1 MFSVHQVNLQ
11 NPMPLLSFLVE
22 RTHRQMTIRV
32 NVKGY
37 FVIGDSL
44 VGKLPNQ
51 RPAIGPP
58 NFQPNCSVNDCAWLN
73 N

>member
-1 MFSVHQVNLQ
+1 MFSVHEVNLQ

-32 NVKGY
+32 NIEGY

-44 VGKLPNQ
+44 VGKFPNQ
-51 RPAIGPP
+51 MSRDRTAKLPAEHARLTTAHG
-58 NFQPNCSVNDCAWLN
+58 
-73 N
+73 

>member
-51 RPAIGPP
+51 MARYRTAKLPAELFG
-58 NFQPNCSVNDCAWLN
+58 
-73 N
+73 